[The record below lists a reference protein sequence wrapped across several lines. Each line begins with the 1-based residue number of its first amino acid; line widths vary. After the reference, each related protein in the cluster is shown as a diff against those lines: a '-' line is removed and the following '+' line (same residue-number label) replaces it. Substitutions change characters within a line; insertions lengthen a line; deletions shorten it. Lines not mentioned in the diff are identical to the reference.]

1 MDFYCQSPKLR
12 KKQVTI
18 HIGGLYASRNPVII
32 ETVLGSCVAV
42 CLYDEEA
49 KIGGMNHILLPGKA
63 DMRRFDTAAR
73 YGINAMEL
81 LINRIMALGGCRDR
95 IVAKVF
101 GGAHVL
107 PSISLRNGM
116 GAKNAEF
123 VLEFLELEDFTVVSS
138 DLGGHD
144 TRRVYFHTDSGD
156 VFLKRIPP
164 TRCPNIAIQER
175 RIVQKVRKETHEVG
189 DITFFG

>member
-1 MDFYCQSPKLR
+1 MDLHGQTPKLK
-12 KKQVTI
+12 KKQVII

-49 KIGGMNHILLPGKA
+49 RIGGMNHILLPGKA
-63 DMRRFDTAAR
+63 DMRRFDTVAR

-81 LINRIMALGGCRDR
+81 LINRIMALGGDRGR

-101 GGAHVL
+101 GGAHVI

-123 VLEFLELEDFTVVSS
+123 ALEFLKLENFIVVSS

-164 TRCPNIAIQER
+164 TRCPNITIQER
-175 RIVQKVRKETHEVG
+175 RLVQKVRKEAHEVG
-189 DITFFG
+189 DVTLFS